1 MFSFLKAKY
10 RFILAIL
17 LVILSIFISLLII
30 FLIWQFVPNQSKIES
45 FLNLVRNQ
53 EDSKTQPEN
62 IDVPTSPP
70 GKLFFLMYHYVEI
83 NQDKKDFKRDSLNT
97 SPFIFEK
104 QVLTLKNAG
113 YKFIKPS
120 QIDEFY
126 NDSSNQKFVVLSF
139 DDGYE
144 SFFTQTYPI
153 LKKHQVPAVNYL
165 IAGFTGNLN
174 HMKYVQIQTLVS
186 DNLVEIGSHTINHP
200 DLTSLTPEQAKYQ
213 IQESKNYFEKN
224 FNITITSFCYPYGFY
239 NNSLFPFLEEA
250 GYKTAVTTKQG
261 VFYSNENKFEIRR
274 IRPGILTGDELIYFL
289 ENLSNSN

>member
-1 MFSFLKAKY
+1 MFSFLKDKY
-10 RFILAIL
+10 KVILAIL
-17 LVILSIFISLLII
+17 FI
-30 FLIWQFVPNQSKIES
+30 FLFFSVFYFLNSFFLNKNSENSDFFSFLDLVPNREVVNNLSEVIEVS
-45 FLNLVRNQ
+45 
-53 EDSKTQPEN
+53 T
-62 IDVPTSPP
+62 IPP
-70 GKLFFLMYHYVEI
+70 RKLFFLMYHYVEI
-83 NQDKKDFKRDSLNT
+83 NQDKNDFKRDSLNT
-97 SPFIFEK
+97 PPQVFEN
-104 QVLTLKNAG
+104 QIVTLKNAG
-113 YKFIKPS
+113 YKFIKPN

-126 NDSSNQKFVVLSF
+126 NDTSNQKFVVLSF

-165 IAGFTGNLN
+165 ISGFTGNLN
-174 HMKYVQIQTLVS
+174 HMKYGQIQTLVS
-186 DNLVEIGSHTINHP
+186 DNLVEIGSHTLNHS

-261 VFYSNENKFEIRR
+261 VFYSNEFKFEIRR
-274 IRPGILTGDELIYFL
+274 IRPGILTGDSLISFL